1 MQQIR
6 WFLRLITVA
15 CLGGLAM
22 AQTPTGTIQGSIT
35 DSTGATI
42 QDATVTVSNNAT
54 NESHTVTSDR
64 PAALSCP
71 LFPGTIP

>member
-6 WFLRLITVA
+6 WFVGLIAIA

-42 QDATVTVSNNAT
+42 PGATVTVYQQC
-54 NESHTVTSDR
+54 D
-64 PAALSCP
+64 
-71 LFPGTIP
+71 